1 LLENNGQKN
10 IMMRLQMTLVRSS
23 CKDGTTH
30 LTVDLGSVDACCGGC
45 SRQRFIFGV
54 LLVCVTLSYFRMHT
68 MTFVVDALKKDPSA

>member
-1 LLENNGQKN
+1 
-10 IMMRLQMTLVRSS
+10 
-23 CKDGTTH
+23 
-30 LTVDLGSVDACCGGC
+30 VDLGSVDACCGGC